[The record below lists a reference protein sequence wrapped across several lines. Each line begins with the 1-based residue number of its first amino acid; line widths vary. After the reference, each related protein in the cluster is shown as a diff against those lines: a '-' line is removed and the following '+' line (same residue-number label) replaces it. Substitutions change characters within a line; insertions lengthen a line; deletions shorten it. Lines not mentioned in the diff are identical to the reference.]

1 MDFTNVNQQDICRVE
16 NLKEKHMTA
25 NKEKLF
31 GQFPPISTTEWKDK
45 VIADLKG
52 ADFDKKLVWRT
63 NEGFNVQPMYR
74 AENIV
79 GLKTTDSLPGE
90 YPYVR
95 GTKCDNEW
103 LIRQDIFVENP
114 QEANRKALDLLNKGI
129 TSLGFQI
136 GRDQITPES
145 LASLLNGINAEK
157 VELNF
162 ISCIKNASKIGEE
175 LSSYFKK
182 QGIDLQKVK
191 GSIGFDPFKRILK
204 HGRDFPKYADMA
216 EQVINSVSELP
227 GYRVLMADAFMLNN
241 AGSYI
246 TQELGFALAW
256 GNEWLSVLT
265 DKGLTVDKVANRI
278 KFNFGISS
286 NYFMEM
292 AKFRAARM
300 LWAQIVSAYKPNCDC
315 ASKIE
320 MHAQTSQFNMTIY
333 DAHVNLLRSQTETM
347 SAALAG
353 VNSITV
359 TPFDITYKQPDEF
372 SERIARNQQL
382 LLKEESHFNKIVDPA
397 GGSYYI
403 ETLTASIAEEAWKLF
418 LEVED
423 AGGFYAALRSGF
435 VQNTVNAAAES
446 RRTAIARRKEILL
459 GTNQYPNI
467 HETALDKIVAETGH
481 SCGCHHHEEC
491 TPEMPALHTVRGAS
505 GFEALRL
512 ATEKSGKRPKVFM
525 LTIGNLAMRLARS
538 QFSGNFFG
546 CAGYE
551 IIDNLGFDT
560 VQAGVEAAIKA
571 KADIV
576 VLCSSDEEYAT
587 LAPEAY
593 KLWEGKAI
601 FVVAGAPESM
611 EDLKAQG
618 ITRFINVRSNVLETL
633 REYNT
638 LLSN

>member
-1 MDFTNVNQQDICRVE
+1 MDFTNVNQQDVCRVE

-31 GQFPPISTTEWKDK
+31 GQFPPISTAEWKDK

-74 AENIV
+74 AEDIV

-145 LASLLNGINAEK
+145 LASLLNGIDAEK

-162 ISCIKNASKIGEE
+162 ISCIKNASKIGED

-265 DKGLTVDKVANRI
+265 DKGLSVDKVANRI

-505 GFEALRL
+505 DFEALRL

-593 KLWEGKAI
+593 KLLEGKAI

-633 REYNT
+633 KEYNT
-638 LLSN
+638 LLSI

>member
-505 GFEALRL
+505 DFEALHL

-593 KLWEGKAI
+593 KLLEGKAI

-633 REYNT
+633 KEYNT
-638 LLSN
+638 LLSI

>member
-1 MDFTNVNQQDICRVE
+1 MDFTNVNQQDVCKVE

-31 GQFPPISTTEWKDK
+31 GQFPPISTAEWKDK

-74 AENIV
+74 AEDIV

-265 DKGLTVDKVANRI
+265 DKGLSVDKVANRI

-320 MHAQTSQFNMTIY
+320 MHAQTSRFNMTIH

-382 LLKEESHFNKIVDPA
+382 LLKEESRFNKIVDPA

-505 GFEALRL
+505 DFEALRL

-593 KLWEGKAI
+593 KLLEGKAI

-633 REYNT
+633 KEYNT
-638 LLSN
+638 LLSI

>member
-1 MDFTNVNQQDICRVE
+1 
-16 NLKEKHMTA
+16 MTA

-435 VQNTVNAAAES
+435 VQNIVNAAAES

-505 GFEALRL
+505 DFEALRL

-593 KLWEGKAI
+593 KLLEGKAI

-633 REYNT
+633 KEYNT
-638 LLSN
+638 LLSI

>member
-145 LASLLNGINAEK
+145 LASLLNGIDAEK

-191 GSIGFDPFKRILK
+191 GSICFDPFKRILK

-300 LWAQIVSAYKPNCDC
+300 LWAKIVSAYKPNCDC

-505 GFEALRL
+505 DFEALRL

-593 KLWEGKAI
+593 KLFEGKAI

-633 REYNT
+633 KEYNT
-638 LLSN
+638 LLSI

>member
-1 MDFTNVNQQDICRVE
+1 MDFTNVNQQDVCKVE

-31 GQFPPISTTEWKDK
+31 GQFPPISTAEWKDK

-74 AENIV
+74 AEDIV

-145 LASLLNGINAEK
+145 LASLLNGIDAEK

-162 ISCIKNASKIGEE
+162 IYCIKNASKIGEE

-505 GFEALRL
+505 DFEALRL

-593 KLWEGKAI
+593 KLLEGKAI

-633 REYNT
+633 KEYNT
-638 LLSN
+638 LLSI

>member
-31 GQFPPISTTEWKDK
+31 GQFPPISTAEWKDK

-74 AENIV
+74 AEDIV

-145 LASLLNGINAEK
+145 LASLLNGIDAEK

-265 DKGLTVDKVANRI
+265 DKGLSVDKVANRI

-505 GFEALRL
+505 DFEALRL

-593 KLWEGKAI
+593 KLLEGKAI

-633 REYNT
+633 KEYNT
-638 LLSN
+638 LLSI

>member
-1 MDFTNVNQQDICRVE
+1 
-16 NLKEKHMTA
+16 MTA

-145 LASLLNGINAEK
+145 LASLLNGIDAEK

-505 GFEALRL
+505 DFEALRL

-593 KLWEGKAI
+593 KLLEGKAI

-633 REYNT
+633 KEYNT
-638 LLSN
+638 LLSI

>member
-145 LASLLNGINAEK
+145 LASLLNGIDAEK

-182 QGIDLQKVK
+182 QGIDLQTVK
-191 GSIGFDPFKRILK
+191 GSICFDPFKRILK

-300 LWAQIVSAYKPNCDC
+300 LWAKIVSAYKPNCDC

-505 GFEALRL
+505 DFEALRL

-593 KLWEGKAI
+593 KLLEGKAI

-633 REYNT
+633 KEYNT
-638 LLSN
+638 LLSI